1 MHCCVHERER
11 VCVYVHA
18 CVWVRMYDVY
28 ICLYAV
34 VCVCERERE
43 RERESMCVCV
53 HACVCVRVYAVYM
66 FICRVVC
73 VREKVCVCACWSV
86 S

>member
-34 VCVCERERE
+34 VCVCVRERERE
-43 RERESMCVCV
+43 RERVCVCV
-53 HACVCVRVYAVYM
+53 YMHVCVLECMLCICLYAELYV
-66 FICRVVC
+66 
-73 VREKVCVCACWSV
+73 
-86 S
+86 

>member
-1 MHCCVHERER
+1 M
-11 VCVYVHA
+11 YVHA

-34 VCVCERERE
+34 VCVRERE
-43 RERESMCVCV
+43 REYVCVCV
-53 HACVCVRVYAVYM
+53 HACVWVRVYAVYM

-73 VREKVCVCACWSV
+73 VREREYVCVPVGQLPDHAVSQFWHCWL
-86 S
+86 